1 MLLEQ
6 RDVPAFILLL
16 LHGCVLQAQQR
27 AANTTELGNEGLLAI
42 YEEVFTL
49 KILAEWK
56 RVRLAGGNGDAVV
69 NTRGAGKQGR
79 LASPSQSVCARDVVV
94 LPLNAWKCC
103 LVLGLVLGSM

>member
-1 MLLEQ
+1 M
-6 RDVPAFILLL
+6 R
-16 LHGCVLQAQQR
+16 
-27 AANTTELGNEGLLAI
+27 
-42 YEEVFTL
+42 EVFTL

-79 LASPSQSVCARDVVV
+79 LASPSQSVCASDVVV